1 MTNMRYVG
9 HHMSRKYIATACHH
23 TFLLYTSEM
32 DTIKVL
38 MVQEFFFSKI
48 LESVFPESMNDPN
61 TLNGRY
67 IFHIFKEYAEKVRTY
82 FQDIK
87 WCNGKS

>member
-1 MTNMRYVG
+1 MTNIRYG
-9 HHMSRKYIATACHH
+9 HHMSRKYIVTACHH

-48 LESVFPESMNDPN
+48 LECIFPESMNDPN

-67 IFHIFKEYAEKVRTY
+67 IFHIFKEYAETRYKNGAMAKVERT
-82 FQDIK
+82 
-87 WCNGKS
+87 